1 MADSVSVWNS
11 QPHLWQWWLSS
22 VIDEEAVALLTLSA
36 SSSGRLCNGTVSV
49 RLSAYR
55 SVCLSRRSTAAAT
68 CSSFAAAGA
77 GGTYQ
82 STYASAAYRLSIDIL
97 SAARVRGSKRAGSV
111 LLWSKRRGDKKKVKV
126 AYTRSRSWS
135 RFLAVSLQVTWII
148 NPAVGC
154 HYFPPD
160 PQLPSL
166 PISLLGEQRHYG
178 CEQFA

>member
-111 LLWSKRRGDKKKVKV
+111 LLWSKRRGDKKGKGSLYSIPELIPVLGSQPAGDVNHKPGGRLPLLS
-126 AYTRSRSWS
+126 TRPAIT
-135 RFLAVSLQVTWII
+135 LAT
-148 NPAVGC
+148 N
-154 HYFPPD
+154 
-160 PQLPSL
+160 
-166 PISLLGEQRHYG
+166 
-178 CEQFA
+178 FAAWWTEALWV